1 MLQKWTGTENKKRI
15 FLLIFIPTFALAVFL
30 CVFLLPTFDP
40 FLSPAEIQSVTYLN
54 TGEQNDTGTYV
65 LLVLGKKGR
74 RYQILRKAEGS
85 SKYEKLAVLTGKK
98 DAVSYTDKTVTPGQR
113 YTYAVRC
120 VTVRPNGKIYTFG
133 RKGTEMVTPKG
144 VTEATVTAEN
154 LSSTIS
160 FSDVGATSYRIYRRL
175 PQESGYSFLTTVTG
189 NGSSDTLTYTDV
201 YQTSMTD
208 QQKKQYLDGKYFAY
222 YDPNVNGTRYRI
234 VPQYQTEENKEQI
247 GYYNAEGFFS
257 FPAATISS
265 VNLTDAS
272 GTVSVKELATGRK
285 PTGAVLTWQAVPN
298 ADGYLIQQG
307 AADKKGKVTWET
319 VLDTGDT
326 AQAKEGNYQ
335 TYQTVSNGAGKTDEA
350 VKNCSVTI
358 SYKAELPYYTVV
370 AYYKQDGTTVYA
382 DYDQSFTV
390 ENRKYTDQSILFLG
404 DSISY
409 GSPYTTQNTG
419 YRYSFPFRVSQL
431 TGLDF
436 YNAGIPGATVAKRSG
451 VRSVLAD
458 ELRLLQQ
465 GKTPTCN
472 ELLNMQENH
481 KFLKDFD
488 VIVLEGGANDHSC
501 SVPLGTLES
510 TDQESFYGAWNQI
523 FAALIQASQERVSE
537 GKAPLK
543 IVVVDMFYSQK
554 DNQDIYKVSNREKIQ
569 NKLGLTYTDY
579 QNAVNQIAEKYSKE
593 SKIQLY
599 HFKTSSYSLITAE
612 NCGSTTVDN
621 LHPTTAT
628 AVKIGTALAEFLQDI
643 LVKT

>member
-1 MLQKWTGTENKKRI
+1 MLQKWTEPGSKKRI
-15 FLLIFIPTFALAVFL
+15 LLLILIPAFVLAVFL
-30 CVFLLPTFDP
+30 YIFLFPTFDP
-40 FLSPAEIQSVTYLN
+40 FLSPAEIQSVTYNN
-54 TGEQNDTGTYV
+54 TGEQNDSGTYV
-65 LLVLGKKGR
+65 LLFLGKKGR
-74 RYQILRKAEGS
+74 HYQILRKAEGS

-98 DAVSYTDKTVTPGQR
+98 EAVSYTDTAVKPGQS
-113 YTYAVRC
+113 YTYVVRC
-120 VTVRPNGKIYTFG
+120 VTVRPNGKVYTFG
-133 RKGTEMVTPKG
+133 RKGTETETPKG
-144 VTEATVTAEN
+144 ITNATVTAGN

-160 FSDVGATSYRIYRRL
+160 FSDVGAASYRIYRRL
-175 PQESGYSFLTTVTG
+175 PQESGYSFLATVTG
-189 NGSSDTLTYTDV
+189 KESSDTLTYTDV

-208 QQKKQYLDGKYFAY
+208 QQKKQYLDGKYFTY

-234 VPQYQTEENKEQI
+234 VPHYETEKNKEQI

-265 VNLTDAS
+265 VSLTDAS

-285 PTGAVLTWQAVPN
+285 PASAVLTWQAVPN

-307 AADKKGKVTWET
+307 SADKKGKITWET

-326 AQAKEGNYQ
+326 AQAKAGNYQ

-350 VKNCSVTI
+350 VENCSVTI
-358 SYKAELPYYTVV
+358 SYREELPYYTVV

-390 ENRKYTDQSILFLG
+390 GNRKYADQSILFLG

-409 GSPYTTQNTG
+409 GSPYTNQNTG

-431 TGLDF
+431 TGLEF

-458 ELRLLQQ
+458 ELYLLQQ

-472 ELLNMQENH
+472 ALLNMQENH
-481 KFLKDFD
+481 KSLQDFD
-488 VIVLEGGANDHSC
+488 IVVLEGGANDHSC

-510 TDQESFYGAWNQI
+510 TDQESFYGAWNRI
-523 FAALIQASQERVSE
+523 FAALIQASAERVSK

-554 DNQDIYKVSNREKIQ
+554 DNQDVYKVSNREKIQ
-569 NKLGLTYTDY
+569 NNLGLTYTDY
-579 QNAVNQIAEKYSKE
+579 QNAINQLAEKYSKE

-599 HFKTSSYSLITAE
+599 HFKTGSYSLITAE
-612 NCGSTTVDN
+612 NCSNATVDN

-643 LVKT
+643 LMKN